1 MGFFNGEARRSREG
15 EGALNFS
22 RDLRALCVE
31 GIFRDKIVKPRLQDI
46 FDRLIGHFGPLHW
59 WPADSPFEVVVGAV
73 LTQNTAWRNVEMAI
87 ANLKEGMALSPEALR
102 DIRTEDLER
111 LIRPA
116 GFFRQKAERL
126 KLFATHLFRCHGGDL
141 ASLLSGPLEEA
152 RAELLSLKGIGPE
165 TADSILLY
173 AGGYPSFVV
182 DAYTLRL
189 FIRLEV
195 LGGTEG
201 YEEVRALFME
211 NLPHEADLFNEYHAL
226 IVEECK
232 TFCRK
237 RLPLCSACPLQP
249 ICPFGL
255 KSSALD

>member
-1 MGFFNGEARRSREG
+1 M
-15 EGALNFS
+15 
-22 RDLRALCVE
+22 
-31 GIFRDKIVKPRLQDI
+31 DKEFVKTRLDDV
-46 FDRLIGHFGPLHW
+46 FDRLIGYFGPLHW
-59 WPADSPFEVVVGAV
+59 WPADSPFEVVVGAF
-73 LTQNTAWRNVEMAI
+73 LTQNTAWRNVELAI
-87 ANLKEGMALSPEALR
+87 ANLKEASLLSPAALR
-102 DIRTEDLER
+102 EVEAAELER

-116 GFFRQKAERL
+116 GFFRQKAGRL
-126 KLFATHLFRCHGGDL
+126 KLFVEHLFRRHGGDL
-141 ASLLSGPLEEA
+141 SALLSGQPDKV
-152 RAELLSLKGIGPE
+152 RGELLSLEGIGPE

-195 LGGTEG
+195 LGGAES
-201 YEEVRALFME
+201 YEEVRSLFMA
-211 NLPHEADLFNEYHAL
+211 NLPREADLFNEYHAL

-237 RLPLCSACPLQP
+237 RLPLCASCPLQP

-255 KSSALD
+255 RASA